1 MRIDI
6 SNAELHNMVRRKN
19 GLEVREALVSI
30 KTPNVGTKYVGGFS
44 IESSFTTEV
53 WHYLFEQNTTTLE
66 TTMRVYTEDF
76 LEMFA
81 QNLGALDANPI
92 ITHAVYNNQIMVNS
106 PSFSGP
112 LYGLVGGGI
121 IPAVKT
127 ESINPDTTALE
138 IPQGHVCSFGD
149 RMPIAQG
156 NIVYF
161 NDPGVD
167 PRTYVAQNA
176 LPLSG
181 TIYDMFQGDDGALY
195 MFTSAGVF
203 FMAQDALGKGQ
214 RVEGF
219 IGTIPG
225 LQTTK
230 SRNAAASNGIVAVLQ
245 KTGIVIL
252 GGRTQTI
259 DIAPYKGPRYL
270 AYAVDVEDYRISG
283 EIFPTAEGFIVAFR
297 GKDGFFL
304 DFNLRD
310 GYRSYVWNPAFPSEY
325 SVVGTL
331 RSRENS
337 TIIVSNYNV
346 FMHCGNKEHFLPAK
360 NGLRGVAAIE
370 VDMPE
375 GQEMLARHLVISS
388 DNIGQLVYAR
398 VGHKF
403 LNDTCPSKSSD
414 TVIGTTEW
422 GGGDGRYNGRRFR
435 SARASLAERMSNVA
449 IEVAITGS
457 KRRIEPGVDLQVKGQ
472 GRRRGDKR

>member
-30 KTPNVGTKYVGGFS
+30 KTPTAGTKYVGGFS
-44 IESSFTTEV
+44 VESSFTTEV
-53 WHYLFEQNTTTLE
+53 WHHLFEQNTTTLE

-76 LEMFA
+76 LEMFT
-81 QNLGALDANPI
+81 QDLGALDANPI
-92 ITHAVYNNQIMVNS
+92 ITHAVYNNQVMVNS

-219 IGTIPG
+219 IGSIPG

-230 SRNAAASNGIVAVLQ
+230 PRNAAASNGVVAVLQ

-259 DIAPYKGPRYL
+259 DIAPYKGPRYV
-270 AYAVDVEDYRISG
+270 AKTVDVDDYRISG
-283 EIFPTAEGFIVAFR
+283 EIHPTAEGFIIAFR
-297 GKDGFFL
+297 GQNGFFL

-310 GYRSYVWNPAFPSEY
+310 GYRSYIWNPSSLTDY
-325 SVVGTL
+325 KVIGTL
-331 RSRENS
+331 RSKENS
-337 TIIVSNYNV
+337 TVIVCEDKVVMY
-346 FMHCGNKEHFLPAK
+346 CGNKEYLIPAK
-360 NGLRGVAAIE
+360 NGVRGVAAIE

-375 GQEMLARHLVISS
+375 GQEMLARHLVLSS
-388 DNIGQLVYAR
+388 DNIGQTVFAR
-398 VGHKF
+398 VGHKYV
-403 LNDTCPSKSSD
+403 NDTCPAKPED
-414 TVIGTTEW
+414 TTIGTTEW
-422 GGGDGRYNGRRFR
+422 DALEKYNGRRLR
-435 SARASLAERMSNVA
+435 STRVSLAERMSNVA
-449 IEVAITGS
+449 IEVALAGPR
-457 KRRIEPGVDLQVKGQ
+457 RRIEPGVDLQVKGQ
-472 GRRRGDKR
+472 GRKRGDKR